1 MSGGG
6 RGHAPVDGVR
16 RLSATEATFAYT
28 HALKRGGGGLTTSFT
43 VNGVFSPERV
53 EAAVEL
59 WLRRLP
65 LLSLR
70 IEDTGGAGLW
80 FRQGEPVSP
89 DGERLWGL
97 RVGRASEGATCF
109 SLSLHPAICDGYS
122 VGRLVRPLLDALF
135 GVPGACAGEEEL
147 PPDTDELTYESGG
160 VCGMCVP
167 GPARRA
173 PASHRGGTGPGPGRG
188 RPAGVVREGGGVTL
202 DLGPQETRRLR
213 DWCGARRLTVGG
225 FLATVLADAFARESG
240 RREVTVARAVS
251 LRRRYAERALIS
263 EPGCVLGVVRARLRA
278 GGAGRDA
285 VGAGG
290 DLVGR
295 ARGHA
300 EVLCSAGRDWRP
312 ERRGHTAIRRA
323 VEREAEGAGGPEL
336 RVTDAGSVDTALGPH
351 AERVTG
357 FRTVAAPG
365 AGALDGTLH
374 LSSFKG
380 ALSVGLAV
388 GAPWVAVAQRELTD
402 AMLLLDRR

>member
-1 MSGGG
+1 M
-6 RGHAPVDGVR
+6 RG
-16 RLSATEATFAYT
+16 LSDTEAAFAYA
-28 HALKRGGGGLTTSFT
+28 HELMRGRGGLTTSFT
-43 VNGVFSPERV
+43 VDGVFSPERV

-70 IEDTGGAGLW
+70 IEDTGSAGLW
-80 FRQGEPVSP
+80 FRQGEPGSP
-89 DGERLWGL
+89 ADGRLWGL
-97 RVGRASEGATCF
+97 RVWRASEGATRF

-135 GVPGACAGEEEL
+135 GLPGACAGEEEL

-160 VCGMCVP
+160 VCGVCVP

-173 PASHRGGTGPGPGRG
+173 VTSRGGGAGSGPGRG
-188 RPAGVVREGGGVTL
+188 RPAGVIREGGGGVTL
-202 DLGPQETRRLR
+202 ALGPYETRRLR
-213 DWCGARRLTVGG
+213 DWCGVRRLTVGG

-240 RREVTVARAVS
+240 RREVTVATAVS
-251 LRRRYAERALIS
+251 LRRRYAERALIG

-285 VGAGG
+285 VDAGG
-290 DLVGR
+290 GLVGR

-312 ERRGHTAIRRA
+312 ERRAHTAIRRA
-323 VEREAEGAGGPEL
+323 VEREALGGGGPEL

-351 AERVTG
+351 AGRVTG
-357 FRTVAAPG
+357 FRTVAARG

-388 GAPWVAVAQRELTD
+388 GGPWAAMAERELSD
-402 AMLLLDRR
+402 AMLLPDRR

>member
-1 MSGGG
+1 M
-6 RGHAPVDGVR
+6 R
-16 RLSATEATFAYT
+16 RLGDTEATFAYT
-28 HALKRGGGGLTTSFT
+28 HALMRGRGGLTTSFT

-70 IEDTGGAGLW
+70 IEDTGSGGLW
-80 FRQGEPVSP
+80 FRRGEPGPPS
-89 DGERLWGL
+89 GERLWGL
-97 RVGRASEGATCF
+97 RVGRASEGATRF
-109 SLSLHPAICDGYS
+109 SLSLHPAICDGHS

-135 GVPGACAGEEEL
+135 GVAGAGAEEEL

-160 VCGMCVP
+160 VCGVCAP

-173 PASHRGGTGPGPGRG
+173 VSSYGGGAGAGPGPGRG
-188 RPAGVVREGGGVTL
+188 RWTGVVREGGEGVTL
-202 DLGPQETRRLR
+202 ALGPYETRRLR
-213 DWCGARRLTVGG
+213 DWCGTRRLTVSG

-278 GGAGRDA
+278 GGAGREA
-285 VGAGG
+285 AGAGG

-300 EVLCSAGRDWRP
+300 EVLCSAGREWRP
-312 ERRGHTAIRRA
+312 ERRAHTAIRRA
-323 VEREAEGAGGPEL
+323 VEREAAGGAGPEL

-351 AERVTG
+351 AGRVTG
-357 FRTVAAPG
+357 LRTVVARG
-365 AGALDGTLH
+365 DGALDGALH
-374 LSSFKG
+374 LSTFKG
-380 ALSVGLAV
+380 ALTVGLAV
-388 GAPWVAVAQRELTD
+388 GGPWAAVAERELSD
-402 AMLLLDRR
+402 AMLLLHRR

>member
-1 MSGGG
+1 M
-6 RGHAPVDGVR
+6 R
-16 RLSATEATFAYT
+16 RLSDTEATFAYS
-28 HALKRGGGGLTTSFT
+28 HALMRGRGGLTTSFT

-53 EAAVEL
+53 AAAVEL

-80 FRQGEPVSP
+80 FRQGEPESP
-89 DGERLWGL
+89 AGERLWGL
-97 RVGRASEGATCF
+97 RVGRASQEATRF

-135 GVPGACAGEEEL
+135 GVPGACAGEEL

-160 VCGMCVP
+160 VCGVCVP

-173 PASHRGGTGPGPGRG
+173 LTSHRGGTGPGRG
-188 RPAGVVREGGGVTL
+188 RPAGVVREGGGGVTL
-202 DLGPQETRRLR
+202 ALGPYETRRLR
-213 DWCGARRLTVGG
+213 DWCGARRLTVAGYLG
-225 FLATVLADAFARESG
+225 TVLADAFARESG
-240 RREVTVARAVS
+240 RREVTVAHAVS

-300 EVLCSAGRDWRP
+300 EALCSAGRDWRP
-312 ERRGHTAIRRA
+312 ERRAHTAIRRA

-351 AERVTG
+351 AGRVAG
-357 FRTVAAPG
+357 FRTVAARG

-380 ALSVGLAV
+380 ALTVGLAV
-388 GAPWVAVAQRELTD
+388 GGPWAAVAERELTD
-402 AMLLLDRR
+402 AMLLLNRR